1 MKIRDCGEFRKAS
14 ERYLHHI
21 NRDKG
26 GAWNR
31 HAHAATDLRDAMIG
45 YALRMV
51 REGRASVEQAV
62 EAMPTERTQLR
73 LCDHF
78 IGKPDDAY
86 VRALRSCDKINH
98 EEEA

>member
-1 MKIRDCGEFRKAS
+1 MKITNCKEFRKAS
-14 ERYLHHI
+14 EQYLHHI
-21 NRDKG
+21 SRDKG

-31 HAHAATDLRDAMIG
+31 HAHSAQNLRNSMIG

-51 REGRASVEQAV
+51 RDGRASVEQAV
-62 EAMPTERTQLR
+62 TAMPSEKMQLR

-86 VRALRSCDKINH
+86 LRALRSCDKINH
-98 EEEA
+98 DAA

>member
-1 MKIRDCGEFRKAS
+1 MRITNCKEFRKAS
-14 ERYLHHI
+14 ERYLHRI
-21 NRDKG
+21 SRDKG

-31 HAHAATDLRDAMIG
+31 HAHAACDLRNAIIG

-62 EAMPTERTQLR
+62 KAMPTEKMQLR

-86 VRALRSCDKINH
+86 RRALRSCDKINH
-98 EEEA
+98 EAA

>member
-1 MKIRDCGEFRKAS
+1 MKINNRKEFHKAC

-21 NRDKG
+21 SRDKG

-31 HAHAATDLRDAMIG
+31 HAHSATNLRDAMIG

-51 REGRASVEQAV
+51 RDGRASIEQAV
-62 EAMPTERTQLR
+62 MAMPTEKMQLR
-73 LCDHF
+73 LCDYF
-78 IGKPDDAY
+78 IGKPEDAY

-98 EEEA
+98 EAA

>member
-1 MKIRDCGEFRKAS
+1 MKINNRKEFHKAC

-21 NRDKG
+21 SRDKG

-31 HAHAATDLRDAMIG
+31 HAHSATKLRDAMIG

-51 REGRASVEQAV
+51 RDGRASIEQAV
-62 EAMPTERTQLR
+62 MAMPTEKMQLR
-73 LCDHF
+73 LCDYF

-86 VRALRSCDKINH
+86 IRALRSCDKINH
-98 EEEA
+98 EAA